1 MKNKNESRDVSKQ
14 QDDGV
19 ARICKVVNKNEARAV
34 SEQQKDGATWICR
47 MKSKM
52 MELHGSI
59 KQRARMKIKLW
70 TNNKIMKLLWSAKL
84 WTHWAM
90 MIECA
95 TQHNN
100 YGHYSWTL
108 TLKNYHNIVCKDVN
122 GRFVKYRYNDT
133 SKLSSTLFV
142 VTPKT

>member
-1 MKNKNESRDVSKQ
+1 VKNKNESRDVSKQ

-59 KQRARMKIKLW
+59 KQRARMKIKL
-70 TNNKIMKLLWSAKL
+70 
-84 WTHWAM
+84 
-90 MIECA
+90 
-95 TQHNN
+95 
-100 YGHYSWTL
+100 
-108 TLKNYHNIVCKDVN
+108 
-122 GRFVKYRYNDT
+122 
-133 SKLSSTLFV
+133 
-142 VTPKT
+142 